1 MRAETAQRFEAL
13 ETLASNMRALFT
25 KAGYEPVSPAILQPA
40 DILLDCSGEALRAR
54 TYVFTDL
61 DGTELCLRPDITV
74 PTARLYM
81 ERHPTV
87 FEEARYCYNGP
98 TFRYSPASSARKN
111 KGKTVRPRE
120 FRQMGLELYAMRDR
134 LAAEAEIFKLTLDGV
149 EQAGLSDYRIKIGD
163 LGLFGAFL
171 DAIDMPDRW
180 RVRLKHHFWRPELFH
195 KLLHELAWSSENK
208 SSENKSSENN
218 GEPQKNTPHL
228 DPKDPIS
235 AMLVV
240 SRYMSKNNIPL
251 FGNRTLEE
259 ITLRLLEQQLDS
271 DQQRLSGDHV
281 QLIED
286 YLDIN
291 GPPRAAVARI
301 NDLTD
306 KAGISIDKALR
317 NFEKRLDLF
326 KARGIDLK
334 STEFSA
340 EFGRDFEYYT
350 GFVFQVEAPDSA
362 QIGPIA
368 GGGRY
373 DKLLQKLGASEKVKA
388 IGCAIHTERLLTVV
402 EGEME

>member
-13 ETLASNMRALFT
+13 ESLATNMRALFT
-25 KAGYEPVSPAILQPA
+25 KAGYEPVAPAILQPA

-87 FEEARYCYNGP
+87 YEEARYCYNGP

-111 KGKTVRPRE
+111 KGKTTRPRE

-134 LAAEAEIFKLTLDGV
+134 LFAETEIFKLTIDGI
-149 EQAGLSDYRIKIGD
+149 EQAGLSDYQIKIGD
-163 LGLFGAFL
+163 LGLFSAFL
-171 DAIDMPDRW
+171 DAIEMPDRW
-180 RVRLKHHFWRPELFH
+180 RARLKHHFWRPELFH
-195 KLLHELAWSSENK
+195 KLLRDLSETSKNKEELLD
-208 SSENKSSENN
+208 
-218 GEPQKNTPHL
+218 QLPHL

-240 SRYMSKNNIPL
+240 SRFMSKKNIPL

-259 ITLRLLEQQLDS
+259 ITLRLLDKQLDR
-271 DQQRLSGDHV
+271 DQQRLSSEHV

-317 NFEKRLDLF
+317 KFEKRLDLF
-326 KARGIDLK
+326 KERGIDLK
-334 STEFSA
+334 TTEFSA

-350 GFVFQVEAPDSA
+350 GFVFQIEAPDSV
-362 QIGPIA
+362 QIGPVA

-388 IGCAIHTERLLTVV
+388 VGCAIHTERLLTVV
-402 EGEME
+402 EGDME

>member
-13 ETLASNMRALFT
+13 ETLAAKLRALFT
-25 KAGYEPVSPAILQPA
+25 KAGYEPVAPAILQPA

-74 PTARLYM
+74 PTARLYL
-81 ERHPTV
+81 ERHPTAY
-87 FEEARYCYNGP
+87 EEARYCYSGP
-98 TFRYSPASSARKN
+98 TFRYSPARSARKN
-111 KGKTVRPRE
+111 KGKAVRPRE
-120 FRQMGLELYAMRDR
+120 FRQMGLELYAMHDR
-134 LAAEAEIFKLTLDGV
+134 LAAETEIFKLTIDGV
-149 EQAGLSDYRIKIGD
+149 ELAGLSDYQIKIGD
-163 LGLFGAFL
+163 LALFSAFL
-171 DAIDMPDRW
+171 DAIEMPDRW
-180 RVRLKHHFWRPELFH
+180 RARLRHHFWRPELFH
-195 KLLHELAWSSENK
+195 KLLRELSEGNK
-208 SSENKSSENN
+208 NKE
-218 GEPQKNTPHL
+218 ELLEQLPPL

-240 SRYMSKNNIPL
+240 SRFIGKKNIPL

-259 ITLRLLEQQLDS
+259 ITLRLLDKQLDR
-271 DQQRLSGDHV
+271 DEQRLSSEHV

-317 NFEKRLDLF
+317 KFEKRLDLF
-326 KARGIDLK
+326 KERGIDLK
-334 STEFSA
+334 TTEFSA

-350 GFVFQVEAPDSA
+350 GFVFQIEAPDSA
-362 QIGPIA
+362 QIGPVA

-388 IGCAIHTERLLTVV
+388 VGCAIHTERLLTVLQ
-402 EGEME
+402 GDME

>member
-13 ETLASNMRALFT
+13 ETLAANMRALFT
-25 KAGYEPVSPAILQPA
+25 KAGYEPVAPAILQPA

-87 FEEARYCYNGP
+87 YEEARYCYNGP
-98 TFRYSPASSARKN
+98 TFRYSPASSARKT
-111 KGKTVRPRE
+111 KGKTTRPRE
-120 FRQMGLELYAMRDR
+120 FRQLGLELYAMRDR

-149 EQAGLSDYRIKIGD
+149 EQAGLRDYRIKIGD
-163 LGLFGAFL
+163 LGLFSAFL
-171 DAIDMPDRW
+171 DAIEMPERW

-195 KLLHELAWSSENK
+195 KLLNELSEGSK
-208 SSENKSSENN
+208 NN
-218 GEPQKNTPHL
+218 GEPQQNTPHL

-240 SRYMSKNNIPL
+240 SRYMSKKNIPL

-259 ITLRLLEQQLDS
+259 VTLRLLDKQLDS
-271 DQQRLSGDHV
+271 DEQRLSSDHV

-317 NFEKRLDLF
+317 KFEKRLDLF
-326 KARGIDLK
+326 KERGINLK

-350 GFVFQVEAPDSA
+350 GFVFQIEAPDSA
-362 QIGPIA
+362 QVGPVA

-373 DKLLQKLGASEKVKA
+373 DKLLQKLGTSEKVKA

-402 EGEME
+402 AGDME